1 MLLAAVLLR
10 GLVPALAAAAGWHWT
25 YDGPHGQERWAEG
38 YPACGGRAQS
48 PIDIETRRAQA
59 DPSLPPLLPQGSAA
73 GAWGLAN
80 DGHTVV
86 LALPPALTLRG
97 LPRAFAAVQLHFHWG
112 HGSGGGGG
120 SEHLVDGRR
129 AAAEMHVV
137 HYDAE
142 RFADAGEAQRH
153 AGGLAV
159 LAVLLEVGAEP
170 NAAYDN
176 ILRHLGSVRYAG
188 QKTSIPSFS
197 VRDLLPERLDHY
209 YRYNGSLTTPPCF
222 QSVLWTVFRQRVR
235 ISGAQ
240 LEQLQ
245 GALYATAAEQPSPEL
260 LVDNFRAPQSLNQ
273 RLVLSSV
280 PGGSRGY
287 TAGKVVAIAV
297 GIVFGCL
304 SLFLAIY
311 LTAKRMRAR
320 RTQAQDAASKPSARR
335 ATPDDGR
342 RL

>member
-1 MLLAAVLLR
+1 
-10 GLVPALAAAAGWHWT
+10 
-25 YDGPHGQERWAEG
+25 
-38 YPACGGRAQS
+38 
-48 PIDIETRRAQA
+48 
-59 DPSLPPLLPQGSAA
+59 
-73 GAWGLAN
+73 
-80 DGHTVV
+80 
-86 LALPPALTLRG
+86 
-97 LPRAFAAVQLHFHWG
+97 
-112 HGSGGGGG
+112 
-120 SEHLVDGRR
+120 
-129 AAAEMHVV
+129 
-137 HYDAE
+137 
-142 RFADAGEAQRH
+142 
-153 AGGLAV
+153 
-159 LAVLLEVGAEP
+159 
-170 NAAYDN
+170 
-176 ILRHLGSVRYAG
+176 LGSIRYAG

-280 PGGSRGY
+280 PGGEARGRRGGGEGLCHPPNPPPTPGAELSLEQLQGALY
-287 TAGKVVAIAV
+287 ATAAEQPSPELLVDNFRAPQSLNQRLVLSSVPGGKVVAIAV

-311 LTAKRMRAR
+311 LTAKRMR
-320 RTQAQDAASKPSARR
+320 
-335 ATPDDGR
+335 
-342 RL
+342 